1 MRINKYLFPLILL
14 IIFLGVIALGMA
26 AGYWETEG
34 GGRYRSES
42 ALPDTFWVA
51 ALEPVERSWTTWL
64 L

>member
-14 IIFLGVIALGMA
+14 VIFFGVIALGLA

-34 GGRYRSES
+34 GGRHRSES
-42 ALPDTFWVA
+42 ALPDTCLIA
-51 ALEPVERSWTTWL
+51 ALEPAERSWKTWL